1 LILKRYFAAVF
12 SLLPIAAFGR
22 WRICDGKVKDRRKLK
37 ALAALLAFALLLNV
51 LPWLWAIG

>member
-37 ALAALLAFALLLNV
+37 ALAAPSIFALLFNV
-51 LPWLWAIG
+51 LPWFRAIS